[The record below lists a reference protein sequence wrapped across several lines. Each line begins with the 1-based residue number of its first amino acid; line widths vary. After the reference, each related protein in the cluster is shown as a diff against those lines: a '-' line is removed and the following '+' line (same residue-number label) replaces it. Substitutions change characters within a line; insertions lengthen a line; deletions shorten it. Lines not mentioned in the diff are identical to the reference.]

1 MEKQIQDRAENSN
14 ILHEKASLDEKTF
27 PVIEEEVIIEKKLTE
42 TGKVRISKKVVEE
55 NKRVE
60 VSSFS
65 EEVDVDHVQVNK
77 YIDKIP
83 EVRYE
88 GDKMIIPV
96 VKEVVVIEKRLLL
109 VEELHVNKRKVETKV
124 QQEIPIKREE
134 VLVEREPAA

>member
-1 MEKQIQDRAENSN
+1 MEKQIPDKAENSN
-14 ILHEKASLDEKTF
+14 ILQQKTSIDEKTF
-27 PVIEEEVIIEKKLTE
+27 PVIQEEVIIEKKLTE
-42 TGKVRISKKVVEE
+42 TGKVRISKKVLEE

-65 EEVDVDHVQVNK
+65 EEIDVEHVEMNK
-77 YIDKIP
+77 YIDKTP
-83 EVRYE
+83 EIRYE

-134 VLVEREPAA
+134 VHIEREPTV